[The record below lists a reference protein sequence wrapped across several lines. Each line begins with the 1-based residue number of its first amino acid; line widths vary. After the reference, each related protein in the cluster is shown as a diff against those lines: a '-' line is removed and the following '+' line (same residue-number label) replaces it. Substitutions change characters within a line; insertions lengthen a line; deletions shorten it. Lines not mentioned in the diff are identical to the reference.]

1 MPDAPRYPSPDELD
15 TEADALEARAR
26 ELRAAAR
33 LIRAYQSEPVVS
45 HTASRPAFPGPLHDT
60 PPSSEKSSLTS
71 TRVESTLNIDTMEAR
86 TRSDSAKFKTGSQ
99 NAGKA
104 RDATPFGRW
113 LTAREMAASVWA
125 SEHKDEK
132 TGELRWSPMAV
143 RAWMLPKGAPGA
155 RGVPE
160 DAAKLIAKETKGAVP
175 AADSSWPS
183 GISRPR
189 RRPA

>member
-1 MPDAPRYPSPDELD
+1 MSDSPRPLPPPPATADEARAF
-15 TEADALEARAR
+15 ADALDADAAKQEAT
-26 ELRAAAR
+26 AAATR
-33 LIRAYQSEPVVS
+33 RSAEAWRAFARILES
-45 HTASRPAFPGPLHDT
+45 PLE
-60 PPSSEKSSLTS
+60 SSTLTS
-71 TRVESTLNIDTMEAR
+71 TRVEDNLAIDTMEAR

-113 LTAREMAASVWA
+113 LLGQQMAASVWA
-125 SEHKDEK
+125 AQHKDDK
-132 TGELRWSPMAV
+132 GEMRWSPMAV
-143 RAWMLPKGAPGA
+143 RAWMLPAKADAA
-155 RGVPE
+155 RAIPE

-175 AADSSWPS
+175 AVDASWPS